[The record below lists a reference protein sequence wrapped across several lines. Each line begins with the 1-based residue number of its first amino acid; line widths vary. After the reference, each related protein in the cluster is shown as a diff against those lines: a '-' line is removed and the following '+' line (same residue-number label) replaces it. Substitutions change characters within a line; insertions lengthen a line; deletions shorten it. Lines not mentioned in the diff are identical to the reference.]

1 MKLLKVIMYNLASL
15 EGEQVIDF
23 ESEPLRS
30 ADLFSIVGETG
41 SGKSTILDAV
51 CLALYGLAPR
61 FYGADN
67 FDYYHTERPNNDQVL
82 DPDDP
87 RNILRKGTKECFAEV
102 VFLARDGFRY
112 RARWSCSIARINY
125 TRPERRLY
133 RIVVDEAGRTSEKEV
148 EITGGGRQ
156 KRGHKNINN
165 EGLDRIIGL
174 DYGQFTRTVMLA
186 QNSFANFVKA
196 DDKDKAVLLEKLT
209 GTELIRLL
217 PVRFMSFIKRRKL
230 LIMRCSIR

>member
-82 DPDDP
+82 DPETRVTFFVRVRRSVLP
-87 RNILRKGTKECFAEV
+87 KWCFWHATV
-102 VFLARDGFRY
+102 SA
-112 RARWSCSIARINY
+112 
-125 TRPERRLY
+125 
-133 RIVVDEAGRTSEKEV
+133 IVPAGRV
-148 EITGGGRQ
+148 
-156 KRGHKNINN
+156 
-165 EGLDRIIGL
+165 
-174 DYGQFTRTVMLA
+174 
-186 QNSFANFVKA
+186 
-196 DDKDKAVLLEKLT
+196 
-209 GTELIRLL
+209 
-217 PVRFMSFIKRRKL
+217 P
-230 LIMRCSIR
+230 

>member
-87 RNILRKGTKECFAEV
+87 RNILRKGTEAAREVAAQTLAEV
-102 VFLARDGFRY
+102 KSAMK
-112 RARWSCSIARINY
+112 INY
-125 TRPERRLY
+125 FDDVEL
-133 RIVVDEAGRTSEKEV
+133 IKAQSEKYKG
-148 EITGGGRQ
+148 I
-156 KRGHKNINN
+156 
-165 EGLDRIIGL
+165 
-174 DYGQFTRTVMLA
+174 
-186 QNSFANFVKA
+186 
-196 DDKDKAVLLEKLT
+196 
-209 GTELIRLL
+209 
-217 PVRFMSFIKRRKL
+217 
-230 LIMRCSIR
+230 

>member
-87 RNILRKGTKECFAEV
+87 RNILRKGTEAAREVAAQTLSEVKWCFW
-102 VFLARDGFRY
+102 
-112 RARWSCSIARINY
+112 RATVSA
-125 TRPERRLY
+125 
-133 RIVVDEAGRTSEKEV
+133 IVPAGRV
-148 EITGGGRQ
+148 
-156 KRGHKNINN
+156 
-165 EGLDRIIGL
+165 
-174 DYGQFTRTVMLA
+174 
-186 QNSFANFVKA
+186 
-196 DDKDKAVLLEKLT
+196 
-209 GTELIRLL
+209 
-217 PVRFMSFIKRRKL
+217 P
-230 LIMRCSIR
+230 

>member
-67 FDYYHTERPNNDQVL
+67 FDYYHTERPNN
-82 DPDDP
+82 PS
-87 RNILRKGTKECFAEV
+87 G
-102 VFLARDGFRY
+102 AR
-112 RARWSCSIARINY
+112 S
-125 TRPERRLY
+125 
-133 RIVVDEAGRTSEKEV
+133 
-148 EITGGGRQ
+148 
-156 KRGHKNINN
+156 
-165 EGLDRIIGL
+165 
-174 DYGQFTRTVMLA
+174 
-186 QNSFANFVKA
+186 
-196 DDKDKAVLLEKLT
+196 
-209 GTELIRLL
+209 
-217 PVRFMSFIKRRKL
+217 
-230 LIMRCSIR
+230 

>member
-1 MKLLKVIMYNLASL
+1 MRDELVELARRAVEVRREGGNECQLLKVIMYNLPL
-15 EGEQVIDF
+15 EGEQVRF

-87 RNILRKGTKECFAEV
+87 RN
-102 VFLARDGFRY
+102 D
-112 RARWSCSIARINY
+112 SS
-125 TRPERRLY
+125 
-133 RIVVDEAGRTSEKEV
+133 
-148 EITGGGRQ
+148 Q
-156 KRGHKNINN
+156 
-165 EGLDRIIGL
+165 
-174 DYGQFTRTVMLA
+174 GQ
-186 QNSFANFVKA
+186 
-196 DDKDKAVLLEKLT
+196 
-209 GTELIRLL
+209 
-217 PVRFMSFIKRRKL
+217 
-230 LIMRCSIR
+230 

>member
-15 EGEQVIDF
+15 EGKQVIDF

-87 RNILRKGTKECFAEV
+87 RNILRKGTEAAREV
-102 VFLARDGFRY
+102 AAQTLSEVKSAMK
-112 RARWSCSIARINY
+112 INY
-125 TRPERRLY
+125 FDDVEL
-133 RIVVDEAGRTSEKEV
+133 IKAQSEKYKG
-148 EITGGGRQ
+148 I
-156 KRGHKNINN
+156 
-165 EGLDRIIGL
+165 
-174 DYGQFTRTVMLA
+174 
-186 QNSFANFVKA
+186 
-196 DDKDKAVLLEKLT
+196 
-209 GTELIRLL
+209 
-217 PVRFMSFIKRRKL
+217 
-230 LIMRCSIR
+230 

>member
-112 RARWSCSIARINY
+112 RPHQLYASGAQAVPDSSGRSGKNQREGSGNN
-125 TRPERRLY
+125 RR
-133 RIVVDEAGRTSEKEV
+133 RTSE
-148 EITGGGRQ
+148 
-156 KRGHKNINN
+156 
-165 EGLDRIIGL
+165 
-174 DYGQFTRTVMLA
+174 A
-186 QNSFANFVKA
+186 
-196 DDKDKAVLLEKLT
+196 
-209 GTELIRLL
+209 GT
-217 PVRFMSFIKRRKL
+217 
-230 LIMRCSIR
+230 